1 MRAGGSKQSRRM
13 LAWVLPYLVLSLC
26 NGGLHNHPLAQRL
39 TGFADAGQGRCTV
52 AYQAA
57 SAARPQSESGC
68 PACQWLTHSNVYATP
83 APAVAAPAPSL
94 EAQPSPVTQPST
106 VITLGEHIRAPPFA

>member
-1 MRAGGSKQSRRM
+1 MRNPWLFM
-13 LAWVLPYLVLSLC
+13 WVLPYLVLSLC
-26 NGGLHNHPLAQRL
+26 SGGLHNHPLAQHL
-39 TGFADAGQGRCTV
+39 MGLANAGQGRGTV

-68 PACQWLTHSNVYATP
+68 AACQWLTHSNGYVAP
-83 APAVAAPAPSL
+83 APAVPALAPSL

-106 VITLGEHIRAPPFA
+106 VITLGSHIRAPPFA